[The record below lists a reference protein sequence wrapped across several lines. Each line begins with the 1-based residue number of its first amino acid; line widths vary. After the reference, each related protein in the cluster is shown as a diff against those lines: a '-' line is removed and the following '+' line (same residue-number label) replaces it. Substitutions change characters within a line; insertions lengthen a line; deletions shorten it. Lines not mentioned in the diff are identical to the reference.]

1 MEQITV
7 PVSREEQRLT
17 FKVTPAKAL
26 TLLFQP
32 PLKEGNAPAPVYFII
47 TGGGWH
53 EGSAESMLGFSAQS
67 CLYARNRGWAV
78 VSINYRFNVD
88 GCDMDQIVSDCMDAA
103 RYLTRFAEP
112 LGIDPN
118 RILTSGHSAGG
129 HLALMLAL
137 APHEMFRRESPY
149 TEDFTVIA
157 TAPLSPPVVLYE
169 QGVPQTLK
177 FSMKELFPNMSEEDF
192 RRTSPDT
199 YVTAGSVPCLSV
211 VGAMDDLVFPVSSE
225 LLMDKYRACG
235 APGELVYSRNGGHC
249 FESMV
254 PGERSDPDFAGV
266 QTILEGFIDRFT
278 K

>member
-17 FKVTPAKAL
+17 FKVTQAKAL
-26 TLLFQP
+26 TMLFQP
-32 PLKEGNAPAPVYFII
+32 PLKASEDPAPVYLII

-53 EGSAESMLGFSAQS
+53 EGTAEGMLGFSAQS
-67 CLYARNRGWAV
+67 CQYARSKGWAV
-78 VSINYRFNVD
+78 VSINYRFNSD
-88 GCDMDQIVSDCMDAA
+88 GADMAQIVSDCMDAG
-103 RYLTRFAEP
+103 RYLARFAKS
-112 LGIDPN
+112 LGVDPN

-137 APHEMFRRESPY
+137 APHELFRCESPY
-149 TEDFTVIA
+149 TEDFKVIA
-157 TAPLSPPVVLYE
+157 TAPLSPPTALYE
-169 QGVPQTLK
+169 ESVPVSLA
-177 FSMKELFPNMSEEDF
+177 FSMKGLFPDMSEEEF

-199 YVTAGSVPCLSV
+199 YVNAESVPCLSV
-211 VGAMDDLVFPVSSE
+211 VGAKDNLVFPVASE
-225 LLMDKYRACG
+225 LLMERYRACG

-254 PGERSDPDFAGV
+254 PGEASDPDFAGV
-266 QTILEGFIDRFT
+266 QTLLERFIDRFT